1 MRNKRYVTPAIF
13 CVGIFFVGCGTLQTP
28 TYQGLATKDLRIPA
42 EYHPQ
47 ADFGEGEKPDP
58 MPGASTVP
66 MYSEQ
71 RRHDRRE
78 DFNFDWP
85 IDSARLSR
93 GFKLAKKSHWGLDL
107 ANDKGTPIFA
117 SERGRVI
124 YTGRAFKGYGKLIV
138 IEHGE
143 RWATL
148 YAHLSKILVKE
159 DDLVNQV
166 QPIAEMGRTG
176 RATGNHL
183 HFELRYDRQ
192 PVNPLQYLPQGF

>member
-1 MRNKRYVTPAIF
+1 MRNRFYVTFLAS
-13 CVGIFFVGCGTLQTP
+13 GLMLFVGCESLRTAPYKGISSREKGAAP
-28 TYQGLATKDLRIPA
+28 VEYQHQGGVEGDEPIPI
-42 EYHPQ
+42 
-47 ADFGEGEKPDP
+47 
-58 MPGASTVP
+58 PGQPSVP
-66 MYSEQ
+66 IYSE
-71 RRHDRRE
+71 RRE
-78 DFNFDWP
+78 QFRRDNFNFDWP

-107 ANDKGTPIFA
+107 ANHKGTPIFA

-124 YTGRAFKGYGKLIV
+124 YTGREFKGYGKLVV
-138 IEHGE
+138 IEHGN

-148 YAHLSKILVKE
+148 YAHLSKIIVKE
-159 DDLVNQV
+159 GDSVNQG
-166 QPIAEMGRTG
+166 QPIGEMGRTG